1 MNKAFALP
9 LLPRLALILNIAVL
23 VPVCTG
29 LLTDAAWTLRGYGD
43 ASDGRDILLAL
54 YLALLAASVT
64 LLIRPDR
71 TAISTLL
78 ALQVVY
84 KLLTP
89 FTTGTLSNPV
99 VLSNIGIALF
109 HLVVLWRLK
118 ATPDRLA
125 SSK

>member
-1 MNKAFALP
+1 M
-9 LLPRLALILNIAVL
+9 ILNIAVL
-23 VPVCTG
+23 VPICTG
-29 LLTDAAWTLRGYGD
+29 LLTDAAWIVPGYGS
-43 ASDGRDILLAL
+43 ASDGRDILVAV

-71 TAISTLL
+71 TAITTLL

-89 FTTGTLSNPV
+89 FTTSSLTNPV
-99 VLSNIGIALF
+99 VISNIGIALF

-118 ATPDRLA
+118 ATPDRLD